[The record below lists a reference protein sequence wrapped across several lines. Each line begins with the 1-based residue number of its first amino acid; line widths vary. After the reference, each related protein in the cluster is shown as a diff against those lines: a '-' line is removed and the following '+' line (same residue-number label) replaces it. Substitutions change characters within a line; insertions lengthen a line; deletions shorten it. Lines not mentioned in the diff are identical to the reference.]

1 MIESKSAT
9 PYEFCRE
16 LNMRVLDIAPNEE
29 NWYYTTVVDKDTF
42 MTWLTQRTVKPNSM
56 PRKTEEF
63 LEYRMYGLVPYNI
76 SPIQAAI
83 QYGHAV
89 VEYQQ
94 NCRGMGRP
102 EKLYNIW
109 ATEHKTF
116 IILNGG
122 TTNEDKNDKFYGT
135 LQQHRDMLVE
145 AGVLLAEFREPDLN
159 NTLTAITFLVD
170 ERVFDR
176 ETYPDFVD
184 MPYPWAHKGRNYTPT
199 DAEMDKWEAE
209 NSKNRD
215 AWVEKIG
222 GKTNDFLRSHLR
234 TLRLANN

>member
-1 MIESKSAT
+1 MEEITKGTA
-9 PYEFCRE
+9 YEWCKY
-16 LNMRVLDIAPNEE
+16 LNMRVLDLAPDEE
-29 NWYYTTVVDKDTF
+29 TWYYETEIEKTAF
-42 MTWLTQRTVKPNSM
+42 LEWLGGKTVKPNSM
-56 PRKTEEF
+56 PRKTEMYM
-63 LEYRMYGLVPYNI
+63 EYRMYGLVPYNI
-76 SPIQAAI
+76 SPIQAGI

-102 EKLYNIW
+102 EKLYNKW
-109 ATEHKTF
+109 ATEDKTF

-122 TTNEDKNDKFYGT
+122 TTNEDKSHKFYGS
-135 LQQHRDMLVE
+135 LQQHRDALVE
-145 AGVLLAEFREPDLN
+145 AGVLLAEFKEPDLN
-159 NTLTAITFLVD
+159 NTLTAIVFLVD

-176 ETYPDFVD
+176 ETYPDYVD
-184 MPYPWAHKGRNYTPT
+184 VPYPWKDKRGYKPT

-234 TLRLANN
+234 SLRLANN